1 MKNSEFVSKSH
12 RNTIN
17 LAVWTF
23 AWLLSTALAT
33 FGPILFWESTIL
45 SILGVVL
52 CTLVGIGMLFANMR
66 FLNGLDELQRKIQL
80 EAMAWALGA
89 AVVGGLSY
97 ALTDKINLIQ
107 HDADIAFVVVLISI
121 TYIIGVLVGKKRY
134 E

>member
-1 MKNSEFVSKSH
+1 MRNSEFVSKSH

-17 LAVWTF
+17 LAIWTF
-23 AWLLSTALAT
+23 SWLIATALAT
-33 FGPILFWESTIL
+33 FGPRFIWESTIL
-45 SILGVVL
+45 SIMGVVL
-52 CTLVGIGMLFANMR
+52 CTAVGIGMLFANMR

-107 HDADIAFVVVLISI
+107 HEADIAFVVVLISI
-121 TYIIGVLVGKKRY
+121 TYMIGVLIGKRRY
-134 E
+134 Q